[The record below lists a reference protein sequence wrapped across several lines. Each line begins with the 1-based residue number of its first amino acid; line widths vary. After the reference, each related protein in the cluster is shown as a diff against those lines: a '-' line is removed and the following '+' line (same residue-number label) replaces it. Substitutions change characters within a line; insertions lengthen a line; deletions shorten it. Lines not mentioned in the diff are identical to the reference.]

1 MVQQLITGSN
11 MKLNVNELKVVLK
24 KGTLNYL
31 IESIGLVISK
41 DHVKCNMISKDRN
54 VLLFLDMPNN
64 LIEGLKDEMTMN
76 FIEPNNK
83 VKPYLDVIDDES
95 VDIKVSDEKLV
106 INKQLKLNFDDES
119 VIDIFGKDNPIN
131 KIDFFHTAI
140 IDSDFL
146 MNFNKIQKIGR
157 NFGKVYFSV
166 VKNKM
171 YIETTDK
178 TNKFSNSLKFYLC
191 DVKHKDFTL
200 CFKFKSLVNLMSLI
214 DGDFEIKY
222 SYVEKNDL
230 GLICFVKNDDTEKY
244 FLMSVLD
251 EG

>member
-1 MVQQLITGSN
+1 ME
-11 MKLNVNELKVVLK
+11 LNVNELKNVLK

-31 IESIGLVISK
+31 IESIGLVVNK
-41 DHVKCNMISKDRN
+41 DQIKCNMISKDRN

-64 LIEGLKDEMTMN
+64 LIEGINDELTLN
-76 FIEPNNK
+76 WVEPNSK
-83 VKPYLDVIDDES
+83 VKPYLDILDEDMA
-95 VDIKVSDEKLV
+95 VIKVSDEKII

-119 VIDIFGKDNPIN
+119 VIDIFGKDNPIS
-131 KIDFFHTAI
+131 KIDFFHSEI
-140 IDSDFL
+140 IDENFL
-146 MNFNKIQKIGR
+146 INWNKIQKIGR
-157 NFGKVYFSV
+157 TFGKVYFTIIN
-166 VKNKM
+166 NKL

-178 TNKFSNSLKFYLC
+178 TNRFSNGGKFYLC

-200 CFKFKSLVNLMSLI
+200 CFRYKSIVNLMTLI
-214 DGDFEIKY
+214 NNEFTIKY

-251 EG
+251 EGKVD